1 LRHAF
6 SYSLVVHEGLNVEAL
21 KGSYHMVRIS
31 TVAFATLLTAG
42 MVGGF
47 LGCEI
52 DGSDDDSSAGHQAP
66 SETSTEA
73 PKESSSSSSGSSS
86 SSSSGGGLAGF
97 LWKPISE
104 GDGNLVILLPS
115 SLTGNVERLSVSGAD
130 GSEISSN
137 IRRSCC
143 NNGNREHFR
152 FDDPGAAYGN
162 DLTVTAHLKDGET
175 ISWSI
180 PNGGSRVD

>member
-1 LRHAF
+1 MVQISRMVFTAIF
-6 SYSLVVHEGLNVEAL
+6 TVGLV
-21 KGSYHMVRIS
+21 
-31 TVAFATLLTAG
+31 
-42 MVGGF
+42 GF

-52 DGSDDDSSAGHQAP
+52 DGSDDDSSAVDQAP

-73 PKESSSSSSGSSS
+73 PKESSSSSGSSSSS
-86 SSSSGGGLAGF
+86 SSSSGGGLGGF

-115 SLTGNVERLSVSGAD
+115 GLTGNVENLSVSGAD
-130 GSEISSN
+130 GSAISSN
-137 IRRSCC
+137 IRYTGVH
-143 NNGNREHFR
+143 NGGREHFR